1 MIGGMLRRGLKWA
14 VWGLLAI
21 MGLGLLL
28 GAALDAGYLSGP
40 LVRFLAQRTERE
52 IRVDGPLKLDIFSS
66 HPRLIAE
73 RVTIG
78 SPPWAPAGTAAE
90 IGKVTAVFT
99 APWRDWTLSFESLE
113 MDAAAMHFFCDATG
127 HANWQLKNPD
137 QYPPQGLPVVH
148 SLSVPGAH
156 VLLDDVLRNRQ
167 FDGTVSAQE
176 VKGAGAAGALRIE
189 GKGQLNGRP
198 MNFEIT
204 GEPLRTVSGNKP
216 YGFTFNERSS
226 GSHMS
231 GKGTLWRPFDLDNLD
246 ASFEANGAD
255 LKDFYYLTGSKLI
268 DTGSYR
274 LSGKLTRRGI
284 TSTYSNLA
292 VASGQSD
299 LRGTVS
305 VKASKGRSDIDADVS
320 SQLLRVADLGARAA
334 GRDPEV
340 GSAELM
346 LLSSK
351 GYNPDALRKAEATIK
366 YRARR
371 LEASRI
377 VLTSVAARVTIDRG
391 VLSVTQW
398 LAEIAGGKL
407 DAQLKIDA
415 RKENP
420 AMRLELKI
428 ADLQVGQY
436 ARRKASPPALEGPL
450 AVQASLTGQGK
461 SLHEF
466 AASADGTMVA
476 TLRSGVIRESLAEL
490 TGIDLKGLGLL
501 LTKSQKEVPVR
512 CGIANFQAHGGAFT
526 AKELVI
532 DTEPVLIT
540 GEGTIHMDT
549 ETLDL
554 ALRGYPKAMR
564 FLQLRAPIL
573 IGGTLAKPSVG
584 IQARDSKL
592 VLVDRGHAKEANC
605 ESMLR

>member
-1 MIGGMLRRGLKWA
+1 MMGGMLRRGLKWA
-14 VWGLLAI
+14 GWGLLAVI
-21 MGLGLLL
+21 GIGLFL

-40 LVRFLAQRTERE
+40 LVKFLAERTERS
-52 IRVDGPLKLDIFSS
+52 IRVDGPLRLDIFSS

-78 SPPWAPAGTAAE
+78 SPHWAPAGTAAE

-99 APWRDWTLSFESLE
+99 APWRAWTLSFESLE
-113 MDAAAMHFFCDATG
+113 MDAATLHLFCDATG
-127 HANWQLKNPD
+127 HANWQLENPD
-137 QYPPQGLPVVH
+137 QYPPQGLPVIH

-156 VLLDDVLRNRQ
+156 VLLDDALRHRQ

-176 VKGAGAAGALRIE
+176 VKGPDAAGALRIE

-198 MNFEIT
+198 VNLEIT
-204 GEPLRTVSGNKP
+204 GDPLLMVSRNKP
-216 YGFTFNERSS
+216 YGFIFNERSS
-226 GSHMS
+226 GSHIS
-231 GKGTLWRPFDLDNLD
+231 GKGTLWEPFDLDNLD
-246 ASFEANGAD
+246 ATFEANGAD
-255 LKDFYYLTGSKLI
+255 LKDFYYLTGAKLI
-268 DTGSYR
+268 DTGSFR
-274 LSGKLTRRGI
+274 LSGKLTRRGA
-284 TSTYSNLA
+284 TSTYSGLA
-292 VASGQSD
+292 VAFGQSD

-305 VKASKGRSDIDADVS
+305 VKTSKGRSDIDADVS
-320 SQLLRVADLGARAA
+320 SQLLRLADLGARAA

-340 GSAELM
+340 GSAEPL

-351 GYNPDALRKAEATIK
+351 SYNPDALRTSEATIK

-377 VLTSVAARVTIDRG
+377 VLTSVAARATIDRG

-428 ADLQVGQY
+428 AGLQVGQY
-436 ARRKASPPALEGPL
+436 ARRKAGPPALDGPL
-450 AVQASLTGQGK
+450 AVQANLTGQGK

-466 AASADGTMVA
+466 AASADGKIVA
-476 TLRSGVIRESLAEL
+476 TIRSGVIRESLAEL
-490 TGIDLKGLGLL
+490 TGIDFKGLGLL
-501 LTKSQKEVPVR
+501 LAKSQKEVPVR
-512 CGIANFQAHGGAFT
+512 CGIANFEAHGGTFT
-526 AKELVI
+526 AKELII
-532 DTEPVLIT
+532 DTEPVVIT
-540 GEGTIHMDT
+540 GEGFIHMDT

-554 ALRGYPKAMR
+554 ALRGYPKATR
-564 FLQLRAPIL
+564 FLQLRAPIV

-592 VLVDRGHAKEANC
+592 VLIDRGHAKDADC
-605 ESMLR
+605 QSMLP